1 MRKILLLLKTTMAV
15 PQPLG
20 AFHIVAVLLTLL
32 LTIVICFFFRNA
44 DEKTFRIVL
53 VVIWAIMFSM
63 EAVKQVEES
72 FTVAE
77 DGSFLWRYSWTTFP
91 LQLCDSP
98 LYLLLPI
105 AFMKEGKI
113 RDALCAFMHTY
124 ILLGGL
130 STFILISTTFGSNVY
145 CNVQTLSHHGLQ
157 VVVCSFIA
165 VHNRNKINYSTFQG
179 GAIVF
184 LCSVAIA
191 TLFNVVMHQFVP
203 DQVINM
209 FFISPYFKKTMPILN
224 EAWHNL
230 HWFGTILL
238 YVVGVSVFA
247 FLIFLLQRQ
256 IVFKGEPKSAED
268 LEKQH

>member
-1 MRKILLLLKTTMAV
+1 MKKILLLLKTTMAV

-20 AFHIVAVLLTLL
+20 ALHLIAIFVTLL
-32 LTIVICFFFRNA
+32 LTILICYFFKDA
-44 DEKTFRIVL
+44 DERTFRIIL

-63 EAVKQVEES
+63 EAIKQVEES
-72 FTVAE
+72 YTITE
-77 DGSFLWRYSWTTFP
+77 EGGFLWRYSWATFP

-98 LYLLLPI
+98 LYLLLPV

-130 STFILISTTFGSNVY
+130 STFILISTTFGTNVY
-145 CNVQTLSHHGLQ
+145 CNIQTMAHHGLQ
-157 VVVCSFIA
+157 VVACSLIA
-165 VHNRNKINYSTFQG
+165 VHNRKKMTYSAFE
-179 GAIVF
+179 GAMIVF
-184 LCSVAIA
+184 LCAVAIA
-191 TLFNVVMHQFVP
+191 TLFNVVMHKFVP
-203 DQVINM
+203 DQIINM
-209 FFISPYFKKTMPILN
+209 FYISPYFKKTMPILN

-256 IVFKGEPKSAED
+256 IVFKEEPKSAED
-268 LEKQH
+268 FEEQN